1 MRTIALTTLLLTL
14 GTANADDQVVIGNP
28 AATECYRATML
39 PNSIAATAID
49 DCNIALNYPRTTRK
63 ERASILVNRGIL
75 YNHMGEYDSAL
86 ADFEA
91 ALELFSEFP
100 EAYINRGNVYFYT
113 GQIEQAIADYNRA
126 IQRNSTKQHT
136 AYFNRGLA
144 NESRQQPNAAF
155 EDFVRAN
162 ELKPDWVLAAGR
174 VEQYRRQGYQ
184 LPD

>member
-1 MRTIALTTLLLTL
+1 
-14 GTANADDQVVIGNP
+14 
-28 AATECYRATML
+28 ML
-39 PNSIAATAID
+39 PDSIAAASIEN
-49 DCNIALNYPRTTRK
+49 CNIALNTRRTTRK

-75 YNHMGEYDSAL
+75 YNHMREYDAAF

-100 EAYINRGNVYFYT
+100 EALINRGNTYFYT
-113 GQIEQAIADYNRA
+113 GQVERAIADYNKA
-126 IQRNSTKQHT
+126 ISRRSAKRHT

-144 NESRQQPNAAF
+144 NESRKMPEAAF

-174 VEQYRRQGYQ
+174 VEHYRQQGYE
-184 LPD
+184 LPH